1 MDRDRWADAL
11 RVGSLL
17 VVVLGHWLMVTVTP
31 DGQISN
37 ALVVLPSLQPLTWF
51 LQVMPLF
58 FLVGGVAHTYSLES
72 LAHRGGSTR
81 GRYAGFVQARAAR
94 LLRPTLVF
102 LAVWVLLGVLA
113 ELAGWT
119 SGPQAALVTAAL
131 VLVPQLLWFVGIY
144 LGVAGFAPA
153 MVRLHLRWGVAVP
166 FVLAVAVCLVDLARF
181 AGGIAVVGNLNF
193 AFVWLALHQCG
204 FLWRDGRLTNRLAL
218 ALLVVGSVG
227 LALAV
232 TVGPYPTSMVGLP
245 GDDVSNMSP
254 PTAALL
260 AQGLAL
266 IGLAALVR
274 GPMRR
279 ALMRPGLW
287 RGVVTVGAFAM
298 TAFLWH
304 LTALLAVLLGM
315 RAYGLTSPEV
325 GTAAWWWTRPVWF
338 LVLSVP
344 LALLVAMFVRFDRG
358 AGASREPVHES
369 RAWVDPLSGLA
380 VGVLVF
386 GILMV
391 SVVGVDI
398 LGNHP
403 QFFLFG
409 DITPATAFAVLLTGL
424 ALLKLAAPRHAATRA
439 AGLAQ
444 VADEAPKPVV
454 GPGGT
459 TRHQP
464 TYLLVPSS
472 EPADTVPEAWTLAG
486 MLHPPRTAYRKPRRR
501 LRLPPGVPSAETL
514 SRDDRF

>member
-31 DGQISN
+31 DGDISN
-37 ALVVLPSLQPLTWF
+37 ALVVLPSLQPLTWV

-72 LAHRGGSTR
+72 RARPGGTVR
-81 GRYAGFVQARAAR
+81 GRYAVFVQARAAR

-102 LAVWVLLGVLA
+102 LAVWVVLGVVA
-113 ELAGWT
+113 DLAGWT
-119 SGPQAALVTAAL
+119 SGRQATLVTAAL

-144 LGVAGFAPA
+144 LGVAAFAPA
-153 MVRLHLRWGVAVP
+153 MARAHHSWGVAVP
-166 FVLAVAVCLVDLARF
+166 YALALAAGLVDLARF
-181 AGGIAVVGNLNF
+181 GAGLGVVGNLNF
-193 AFVWLALHQCG
+193 AFVWLCLHQWG

-218 ALLVVGSVG
+218 TLVVLGSVG
-227 LALAV
+227 LGLAV

-245 GDDVSNMSP
+245 GDEVSNMSP

-266 IGLAALVR
+266 IGVAALLR

-279 ALMRPGLW
+279 TLRRPALW
-287 RGVVTVGAFAM
+287 RGVVTAGAFAM

-304 LTALLAVLLGM
+304 LTALLGVLLGM
-315 RAYGLTSPEV
+315 RALGLTQPEV
-325 GTAAWWWTRPVWF
+325 GSASWWWTRPVWF

-344 LALLVAMFVRFDRG
+344 LALLVAVFVRFDRG
-358 AGASREPVHES
+358 ERAARAPVQES
-369 RAWVDPLSGLA
+369 RAWVDPLSA
-380 VGVLVF
+380 VAAGVVVF

-391 SVVGVDI
+391 SVTGVDI

-409 DITPATAFAVLLTGL
+409 DITPAVAFAVLLAGL
-424 ALLKLAAPRHAATRA
+424 TLLKLSASPR
-439 AGLAQ
+439 AGQLDARPH
-444 VADEAPKPVV
+444 VPPRRSVPD
-454 GPGGT
+454 
-459 TRHQP
+459 RHQ
-464 TYLLVPSS
+464 
-472 EPADTVPEAWTLAG
+472 
-486 MLHPPRTAYRKPRRR
+486 
-501 LRLPPGVPSAETL
+501 LPNP
-514 SRDDRF
+514 